1 MLAATSACR
10 AVFGGWRIAAIRQR
24 AANPMGLA
32 V

>member
-10 AVFGGWRIAAIRQR
+10 GVFGEWQIAAIRQL